1 MVNRICFIVNSSI
14 QYPYISNLLEAN
26 FLQGIEISLICN
38 NKNNLTNKFNN
49 FMASIITNFENKN
62 ASSIKPL
69 TKKKL
74 TTTACQLDCSAH
86 FDTLF
91 IDLAYTKLNYA
102 SENGNNLITLK
113 LNKKYPAYIDKL
125 AWIKEGQT
133 IELKCVLN
141 NKVDILT
148 YTTSNNNEL
157 LTQRV
162 KNLNAVFYDILYYA
176 IKKII
181 QK

>member
-1 MVNRICFIVNSSI
+1 MFKHICFIVNTPL
-14 QYPYISNLLEAN
+14 QYPYITNLLEAD
-26 FLQGIEISLICN
+26 FVKAFEISIIC
-38 NKNNLTNKFNN
+38 KNTNSLTNKLNN
-49 FMASIITNFENKN
+49 FMVSLITNFEKKS
-62 ASSIKPL
+62 ASSINPL
-69 TKKKL
+69 KKTIL
-74 TTTACQLDCSAH
+74 TITASQLDYSAY

-113 LNKKYPAYIDKL
+113 LNKKDTAYIDKL

-148 YTTSNNNEL
+148 YTTSNNSEL